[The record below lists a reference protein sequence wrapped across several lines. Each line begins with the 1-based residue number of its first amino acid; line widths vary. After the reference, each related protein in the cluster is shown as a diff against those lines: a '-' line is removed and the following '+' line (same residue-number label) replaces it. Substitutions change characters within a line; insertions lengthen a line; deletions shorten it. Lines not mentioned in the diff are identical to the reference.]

1 MRIILLGPPGAGKG
15 TQAQFLT
22 KHFNIT
28 HLSTGDML
36 RTAVKSGSELGKQVK
51 QIMDSGALVSDDLI
65 IELVKERIQQSDC
78 THGFLLDGFPRT
90 TTQADALRDAQI
102 KIDYVINIEVPD
114 ADVIERIC
122 GRLVDPK
129 SGRVYHRLYKPP
141 KIPGKDDITG
151 DPLIQRAD
159 DSEETVRNRLKVFN
173 EQTEP
178 LVSYYQQWDKS
189 GDEYAPHYAVVSGL
203 GEVQEV
209 SKRIEDI
216 FK

>member
-15 TQAQFLT
+15 TQAQFLVE
-22 KHFNIT
+22 HFKIP

-36 RTAVKSGSELGKQVK
+36 RTAVKSGSALGRQVK

-65 IELVKERIQQSDC
+65 IKLVEERIQQADC
-78 THGFLLDGFPRT
+78 AQGFLLDGFPRT
-90 TTQADALRDAQI
+90 TTQADALRDAKI

-129 SGRVYHRLYKPP
+129 SGRVYHRLYNPP
-141 KIPGKDDITG
+141 KVPGKDDITG

-178 LVSYYQQWDKS
+178 LVSYYQQWDATGDKS
-189 GDEYAPHYAVVSGL
+189 APRYAMVSGL
-203 GEVQEV
+203 GAVQEV
-209 SKRIEDI
+209 SKRIEAV
-216 FK
+216 FN